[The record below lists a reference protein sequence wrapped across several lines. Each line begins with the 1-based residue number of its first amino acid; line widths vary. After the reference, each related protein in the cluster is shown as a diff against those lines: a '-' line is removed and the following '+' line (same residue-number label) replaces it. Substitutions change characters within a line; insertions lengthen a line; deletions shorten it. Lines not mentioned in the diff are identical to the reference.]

1 MALMVPVTLAATVGA
16 AAEPGTVVADTVGRL
31 IETQRHALAEFPG
44 LQAERARLAAEAA
57 GRRLEAAAG
66 TPYFQL
72 QSEGVSRSG
81 RQPNAADYLRVG
93 SPFNFPG
100 QISKAR
106 SVVRSTEAWLGWA
119 EEEAVV
125 AAVAE
130 VARRW
135 VDLAAAVE
143 LEALSSARLE
153 RLDAA
158 LSLQE
163 ARFQLGEIAG
173 TEVRQLELEHVNQSS
188 RVAAVRGDVDR
199 ARAAVRELCGA
210 GVVVDVRSGDLE
222 ALTMA
227 STTPAD
233 AARSVDQLAAGPVLR
248 RAEGQAE
255 LERRTAQL
263 VSATAWGRAGIDLEW
278 ERIPSFAGQPG
289 FDALGVQLT
298 LPLPLGAAGHRQREQ
313 ARARADAADASLELA
328 TREVVRSAE
337 EALATARGASDR
349 LQALEPALDELSDND
364 HALAEQFR
372 LGAISYLA
380 YIDGLNRFD
389 RLVEEAIDARRSL
402 LRARLELAVLLGDRS
417 VFPLTEVGRDE
428 EK

>member
-1 MALMVPVTLAATVGA
+1 LSG
-16 AAEPGTVVADTVGRL
+16 
-31 IETQRHALAEFPG
+31 
-44 LQAERARLAAEAA
+44 
-57 GRRLEAAAG
+57 
-66 TPYFQL
+66 
-72 QSEGVSRSG
+72 SG
-81 RQPNAADYLRVG
+81 RQPNATDYLRVG

-106 SVVRSTEAWLGWA
+106 SVVRSADAWLDSA
-119 EEEAVV
+119 EEAAAI

-130 VARRW
+130 VTRRW
-135 VDLAAAVE
+135 IDLAAAME
-143 LEALSSARLE
+143 LEALSRSRLE
-153 RLDAA
+153 RLDTA
-158 LSLQE
+158 LNLQE
-163 ARFQLGEIAG
+163 ARYQLGEIAG
-173 TEVRQLELEHVNQSS
+173 TEVRQLDLEHVNQSS
-188 RVAAVRGDVDR
+188 RVAALRSDVER

-210 GVVVDVRSGDLE
+210 GAVDVRSGDLE
-222 ALTMA
+222 VLTSA
-227 STTPAD
+227 STTPGD
-233 AARSVDQLAAGPVLR
+233 AARSLNELAGGPILR

-313 ARARADAADASLELA
+313 ARARADAADAALELA
-328 TREVVRSAE
+328 AREAVLSAE
-337 EALATARGASDR
+337 EAAAAARGASDR
-349 LQALEPALDELSDND
+349 LLALEPALDSLPEND
-364 HALAEQFR
+364 HVLGEQFR

-402 LRARLELAVLLGDRS
+402 LLARLELAVLLGDRS
-417 VFPLTEVGRDE
+417 VFPLTEVSRDE
-428 EK
+428 EN